1 VVERLVVD
9 LQEEEEEEEEA
20 RMEVQ
25 GMEECLGTLDIQE
38 DHTMDYNLY
47 MEDNM
52 DHHSHLHILVGL
64 EDKLDNLQNHIV
76 RYKLE
81 DTLGTLVYHKVHY
94 ILADK
99 LDNLAHKDT
108 NHNLQMVHNHSLCF
122 HISLP
127 HP

>member
-1 VVERLVVD
+1 MVEIHHRRHRHRHLHRRQVV
-9 LQEEEEEEEEA
+9 

-52 DHHSHLHILVGL
+52 DHHNHLHILVGL
-64 EDKLDNLQNHIV
+64 EDKLDNLENHKV
-76 RYKLE
+76 PYRLE
-81 DTLGTLVYHKVHY
+81 DKLDTLVYHKVHY

-99 LDNLAHKDT
+99 
-108 NHNLQMVHNHSLCF
+108 
-122 HISLP
+122 
-127 HP
+127 